1 MWHRPPQLIWKVIE
15 WVMDRRLEVIA
26 LHDSDSDS
34 LHGCRNGRGTGT
46 AVILL
51 GKSETGGGSIASKQR
66 PTNSYVYLQGDFI
79 TQAEIFSLCV

>member
-15 WVMDRRLEVIA
+15 WVMDKRLEVIA

-34 LHGCRNGRGTGT
+34 LHGCCNGRGTGT

-51 GKSETGGGSIASKQR
+51 GKSETGGGQLRRNRDQLI
-66 PTNSYVYLQGDFI
+66 PTFI
-79 TQAEIFSLCV
+79 YREIL